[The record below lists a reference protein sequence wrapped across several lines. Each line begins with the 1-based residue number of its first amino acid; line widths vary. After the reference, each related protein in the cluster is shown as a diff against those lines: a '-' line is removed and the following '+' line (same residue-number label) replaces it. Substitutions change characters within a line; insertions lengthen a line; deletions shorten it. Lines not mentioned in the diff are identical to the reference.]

1 MNSRDKPS
9 SPKARRKP
17 YRRPVLEQYGTI
29 RELTKVTGGS
39 VAMNDSTPMQN
50 KTG

>member
-1 MNSRDKPS
+1 MNSRKEPT
-9 SPKARRKP
+9 PKAPRKP

-29 RELTKVTGGS
+29 RELTKVVGGS
-39 VAMNDSTPMQN
+39 VQMNDSTPMQN